1 MPPTPNAGPSH
12 PGPLRKPSWLT
23 VPLADGP
30 RYRTVRRALAEQHL
44 HTVCKEARCPNRGE
58 CWSAGTATFLLLG
71 EVCTRGCGFCAVTR
85 GDPAGC
91 VDPAE
96 PQRVAAAAKTLG
108 LTYVVLT
115 SVTRDDLPD
124 GGASVFADTLAAL
137 AGLTPPSRTEALI
150 PDYGPA
156 ALNTV
161 LAARPSVLAHNLE
174 VVERLT
180 PQLRHPRFSYR
191 RSLSVLKRAADSTWG
206 GRVKSSLLLGLGE
219 TRDEVHRALD
229 DLLAAGTHLLVLGQ
243 YLQPSR
249 GHAPVADY
257 LTPEQFDRWAER
269 ARAQGFAFV
278 SAGPRVRTSYRA
290 AEAFAESAPP

>member
-1 MPPTPNAGPSH
+1 
-12 PGPLRKPSWLT
+12 RKPPWLT

-30 RYRTVRRALAEQHL
+30 RYRTVQRAVTEQHL

-71 EVCTRGCGFCAVTR
+71 DVCTRGCGFCAVNR
-85 GDPAGC
+85 GDPGG
-91 VDPAE
+91 VLDPSEAR
-96 PQRVAAAAKTLG
+96 RVAAAAETMG

-137 AGLTPPSRTEALI
+137 SGLTPPPRTEVLI
-150 PDYGPA
+150 PDYGPG
-156 ALNTV
+156 ALDAV
-161 LAARPSVLAHNLE
+161 LSAQPSVLAHNLE

-219 TRDEVHRALD
+219 TRDEVSRALD
-229 DLLAAGTHLLVLGQ
+229 DLLAAGTHFLVLGQ

-249 GHAPVADY
+249 GHAP
-257 LTPEQFDRWAER
+257 
-269 ARAQGFAFV
+269 
-278 SAGPRVRTSYRA
+278 
-290 AEAFAESAPP
+290 

>member
-1 MPPTPNAGPSH
+1 MH
-12 PGPLRKPSWLT
+12 PGILRKPPWLT

-30 RYRTVRRALAEQHL
+30 RYRTVHRAVTEQHL

-71 EVCTRGCGFCAVTR
+71 DVCTRGCGFCAVNR
-85 GDPAGC
+85 GDPGG
-91 VDPAE
+91 VQDPAE
-96 PQRVAAAAKTLG
+96 ARRVAAAAATMG
-108 LTYVVLT
+108 LTYAVLT

-137 AGLTPPSRTEALI
+137 SGLTPPPRTEVLI
-150 PDYGPA
+150 PDYGPG
-156 ALNTV
+156 ALDTV
-161 LAARPSVLAHNLE
+161 LSAHPSVLAHNLE
-174 VVERLT
+174 VVERLA
-180 PQLRHPRFSYR
+180 PKLRHPRFSYR

-229 DLLAAGTHLLVLGQ
+229 DLLAAGTHVLVLGQ

-249 GHAPVADY
+249 GHAPVTEY
-257 LTPEQFDRWAER
+257 LSPEQFDAWAER
-269 ARAQGFAFV
+269 ARALGFAFV
-278 SAGPRVRTSYRA
+278 AAGPRVRTSYRA
-290 AEAFAESAPP
+290 AEAFAGSAPP